1 MLIAAFIFVLSFAA
15 LIQFA
20 ALQWRAG
27 LIRVAAASFAGEMGT
42 DSGNT
47 YNLLKDKDFGDL
59 AAFGKLCPEI
69 GATAPKLR
77 AVRMYHGFLQLFAGL
92 GAKEWA
98 KSEMQLCA
106 RYAVA
111 VLMQQV
117 QQNQAVAAQASSF

>member
-27 LIRVAAASFAGEMGT
+27 LIRVASTSLAGEAGT
-42 DSGNT
+42 A

-59 AAFGKLCPEI
+59 EAFGKLCPEI
-69 GATAPKLR
+69 GVAAPKLR
-77 AVRMYHGFLQLFAGL
+77 GVRVYHSFLQLFAGL

-106 RYAVA
+106 RYAAA

-117 QQNQAVAAQASSF
+117 QQNQALAVQASSF